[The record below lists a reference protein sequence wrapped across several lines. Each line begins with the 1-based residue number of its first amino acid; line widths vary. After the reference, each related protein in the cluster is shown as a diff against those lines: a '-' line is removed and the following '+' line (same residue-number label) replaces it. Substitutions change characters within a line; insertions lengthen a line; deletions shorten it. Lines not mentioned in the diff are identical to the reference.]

1 MITLGIELFPDEAVF
16 YRTRGVFFMTQDKW
30 EDAIRDFVYT
40 SDEMPNMI
48 PVHQYLVEC
57 YEQIGDAGNVQEQK
71 IILEEKL
78 SQLSQAERKRIEAAI
93 KRLEEVKVN

>member
-1 MITLGIELFPDEAVF
+1 MSEK
-16 YRTRGVFFMTQDKW
+16 KW
-30 EDAIRDFVYT
+30 ADAIRDLVYA
-40 SDEMPNMI
+40 SKEMPNMI

-57 YEQIGDAGNVQEQK
+57 YEQTGDSENVLEQK

-93 KRLEEVKVN
+93 KRLEEVD

>member
-16 YRTRGVFFMTQDKW
+16 YRTRGVYFMTQEKW

-40 SDEMPNMI
+40 TGEMPNMI
-48 PVHQYLVEC
+48 PIHQYLVEC
-57 YEQIGDAGNVQEQK
+57 YERLGDSKNVHEQK

-78 SQLSQAERKRIEAAI
+78 SQLTQDERKRIEAAI
-93 KRLEEVKVN
+93 KRLEEVD